1 MQHDHDHDHEAGSQ
15 EGSAI
20 WLDRVNEAYYDRL
33 SENMG
38 VRTRERINWM
48 CAQCEGATVLD
59 VGCSQGITSILLGRE
74 GFSALGIDIMAQA
87 VDYANRELALEPA
100 EVQARV
106 VFRRMDL
113 LSMPVGEGYENVVLG
128 EVVEHQTS
136 ATRFLRAA
144 RRHVAPGGRMVVT
157 VPFGLHPYP
166 DHKCTVFPRDVVD
179 ALDGFSIPVLE
190 VVGGYI
196 RVVAVND
203 ASAARIDRDRLIDA
217 TQAGAIE
224 AQGVHF
230 EAAAAA
236 RKVEARRRELND
248 KLQEQYERNRKQ
260 AREADLAISSA
271 REELGQL
278 KSQLL
283 VLRNESLIASG
294 EADRLRKQQA
304 ITEEKAAQ
312 AAQAM
317 QRIATDKERAL
328 AGAAET
334 TARVIEER
342 DQARRNVRDIRLEI
356 VKAARERE
364 TLQRRHDRKV
374 EQMMDYRRRLEHQH
388 ETVKSWLQDANQEL
402 AFIRESVSFR
412 LGLAL
417 MSAFRSPRDFFVL
430 PVRIGRLVSS
440 GLRRRAAR
448 RNAPRSGSD
457 PQEVDPSLAWGD
469 PATIATSAG
478 ARQSATTGGARS
490 PETADRR
497 VVEVADV
504 RPVSLASER
513 VPMLPL
519 PDRETLPATP
529 SQTFPDRVAELRVA
543 AIMDDFTRESFRHCC
558 ELRQL
563 TPGSWQQELTEFRPH
578 LILVESAWKGE
589 NEQWAR
595 KIYPLSPELAQMLA
609 WARESGI
616 PTAFWNKEDPVHFSV
631 FLPTARLF
639 DHVFTTDID
648 CLKGY
653 RAELGHDRVHLLP
666 FACEPRT
673 HNPIE
678 VYPRIDGFCFAGS
691 YYVKYPERQRDFST
705 IVDALRKVSLVDIY
719 DRNHGKSEPSL
730 QFPDVYVPLIRG
742 NLPYDQ
748 IDRAYKGY
756 RYGININ
763 TVKQSQSMFARRAFD
778 LLASNTITV
787 SNFSR
792 GLRLMF
798 GDLVVSSDDGQEVT
812 RRLEPLLADERTYRK
827 FRLQGLRKV
836 MSEHT
841 YEDRLAFVASKLT
854 GRTPTSSLPHIRVIA
869 RAADRNEVEAVL
881 ASYTRQLY
889 AHRSLLL
896 VLGGDL
902 NASEFPA
909 GEDVEIRSETEA
921 CTMSASDGAAF
932 IAVFSPRDYY
942 GANYLTDLALAT
954 RYSTAQVIGKA
965 ARFQSTADGTVEL
978 QGDGGQYQDATSLP
992 LRAAIVRSDV
1002 LGSAS
1007 VAELAAAPETVAA
1020 PGLAA
1025 LSIDEYNYCG
1035 GLVAE
1040 SCEQVDDVRLDTG
1053 IELARLQ
1060 EIAEPKDEPR
1070 ARAGADVH
1078 MFTGYGPLELER
1090 LFPAGEYSEGRVRL
1104 KPGKDGIA
1112 IDSRLAEN
1120 KFTYVYAN
1128 APVPV
1133 ETLFPGEIGR
1143 FNMLVSSDMLLSFT
1157 LIFLDGAF
1165 KRIGHVIRACNSN
1178 QGLVPLEGT
1187 RYVMIGF
1194 RIQGAGLATLR
1205 RLVLQH
1211 VPADVDAIAGAG
1223 RQLLVSRGYPAY
1235 DDLYSYAF
1243 VHRRVHG
1250 YRQSG
1255 LAVDVF
1261 RLDGSPLAYEEFE
1274 GVDIVRGNVGDL
1286 SLMLDSNRYDS
1297 ILVHSFDEQVWSA
1310 LESRLS
1316 AGVRVIVWVH
1326 GAEIQPWYR
1335 RDFNYA
1341 DDAERKRAIQRS
1353 DMRIGLWRRVLEE
1366 MPGNL
1371 HLVFVSEFLARQAMQ
1386 DLGIEIPK
1394 GRYSVIHNVVDGD
1407 FFTYRQKSVEQ
1418 RHRILSI
1425 RPYTKRTYANDLAV
1439 KAIVDLAKEPWFEEL
1454 NFSLFGDGPLFEET
1468 VAPLREGFPNVR
1480 IERRFLDRAE
1490 IRELHREH
1498 GVFLVPSRVDS
1509 QGVSRDEA
1517 MASGLVPV
1525 TNRVSAIPE
1534 FVDDD
1539 VAFLAPA
1546 EDWRGLADG
1555 IRALHA
1561 DPNRFLEMSA
1571 NAAAHVRR
1579 TCGPEFTLQR
1589 EVDLILARAALPG
1602 QIATSARPRRIAVYG
1617 DLNLNLIDGSSVWAA
1632 SLVEVLAGLPD
1643 VVVDLY
1649 LKTRL
1654 SNTRVLGGVLDLP
1667 NVRLIEPAHYG
1678 DVVAYQP
1685 GEAVER
1691 IANAH
1696 ARDPYQAVALRGYSL
1711 CLAAAREPRL
1721 HGKLWTYLTDIP
1733 QSVDA
1738 LDAQWRQGLE
1748 EISKAARYMLCQTA
1762 ALETLLAQ
1770 VIPTVRGK
1778 TRRLPPMVPEGARW
1792 SGAQREA
1799 SRDGV
1804 LRIVYAGKFAPL
1816 WGIREMLDVVSALND
1831 RGIACELHVFG
1842 NKIHNPPDDPAFRDE
1857 IRARLRDTPAV
1868 VWHGGVA
1875 RDALLAA
1882 LPVMN
1887 VGWAWRLA
1895 ELERTTLELSTK
1907 VLEYGLCGLPSL
1919 MMASPANIEAFGTDY
1934 PLFAAGP
1941 DAIVDLLARAAKQ
1954 PELLREAAQRSRAVA
1969 DRHTFAA
1976 VREQWV
1982 ANLLPPRESA
1992 TAGADGGG

>member
-1 MQHDHDHDHEAGSQ
+1 MQHDHDHEAGSQ

-20 WLDRVNEAYYDRL
+20 WLDRVNEAYYDQI
-33 SENMG
+33 SERMG

-48 CAQCEGATVLD
+48 CAQCEGTTVLD

-74 GFSALGIDIMAQA
+74 GFRVLGIDIMAQA

-106 VFRRMDL
+106 AFRRLDL
-113 LSMPVGEGYENVVLG
+113 LSMPDDESYDNVVLG

-136 ATRFLRAA
+136 AARFLRAA
-144 RRHVAPGGRMVVT
+144 RRHVAPGGRIIVT

-166 DHKCTVFPRDVVD
+166 DHKCTVFPRDLVD
-179 ALDGFSIPVLE
+179 ALKGFSIVTLE

-196 RVVAVND
+196 RLVAVN
-203 ASAARIDRDRLIDA
+203 AAAEEHFDRDRVIDA
-217 TQAGAIE
+217 TQAGVEE
-224 AQGVHF
+224 AQGEHF

-236 RKVEARRRELND
+236 RKVETRRRELNE
-248 KLQEQYERNRKQ
+248 KLKEQHERSRKH
-260 AREADLAISSA
+260 AKDADVAISSA
-271 REELGQL
+271 REELAQL

-283 VLRNESLIASG
+283 VLRNESLIASN

-304 ITEEKAAQ
+304 IAEEKLALGTQ
-312 AAQAM
+312 AIQKITAE
-317 QRIATDKERAL
+317 KERAL
-328 AGAAET
+328 AEANEVT
-334 TARVIEER
+334 TRISEER
-342 DQARRNVRDIRLEI
+342 DQARRNVRDLRFQ
-356 VKAARERE
+356 VDKATRERE
-364 TLQRRHDRKV
+364 ALQRRHERKV
-374 EQMMDYRRRLEHQH
+374 EQMADYRRRLEHQH

-412 LGLAL
+412 LGLTL
-417 MSAFRSPRDFFVL
+417 MSAFRSPRDFLAL
-430 PVRIGRLVSS
+430 PVRVGRLISS
-440 GLRRRAAR
+440 GLRRRATR
-448 RNAPRSGSD
+448 RNAPRSSSD
-457 PQEVDPSLAWGD
+457 PQEVDPSLAWSD
-469 PATIATSAG
+469 QAATAIGAGPRGSSIRGAASGQGGAG
-478 ARQSATTGGARS
+478 ANGA
-490 PETADRR
+490 E
-497 VVEVADV
+497 VQVADV
-504 RPVSLASER
+504 RPVSLASDR
-513 VPMLPL
+513 IPMLPL

-529 SQTFPDRVAELRVA
+529 SQPFPDRVAELRVA

-563 TPGSWQQELTEFRPH
+563 TPGAWQQELTEFRPH

-648 CLKGY
+648 CVKGY
-653 RAELGHDRVHLLP
+653 RTELGHDRVHLLP

-678 VYPRIDGFCFAGS
+678 AYPRIDGFCFAGS

-705 IVDALRKVSLVDIY
+705 IVDALRKVSVVDIY
-719 DRNHGKSEPSL
+719 DRNHGKKEPSL
-730 QFPDVYVPLIRG
+730 KFPDAYVPLIRG

-798 GDLVVSSDDGQEVT
+798 GDLVVSSDNGQEVM
-812 RRLEPLLADERTYRK
+812 RRLEPLLADEGRYRK

-841 YEDRLAFVASKLT
+841 YEDRLAFIVSKLT
-854 GRTPTSSLPHIRVIA
+854 GSLPTSSLPHIRVIA
-869 RAADRNEVEAVL
+869 RATDRNEVEAVL
-881 ASYTRQLY
+881 SSYMRQLY

-896 VLGGDL
+896 VLGEGL
-902 NASEFPA
+902 NASEFAPSE
-909 GEDVEIRSETEA
+909 GVEIRSETEA
-921 CTMSASDGAAF
+921 RMMSASDGATF
-932 IAVFSPRDYY
+932 VAVFSPGDYY
-942 GANYLTDLALAT
+942 GAGYLTDLALAT

-965 ARFQSTADGTVEL
+965 ARFQSARDGTVEL
-978 QGDGGQYQDATSLP
+978 LGDGGQYRGATSVP
-992 LRAAIVRSDV
+992 LRAAIVRSDA
-1002 LGSAS
+1002 LGSTN
-1007 VAELAAAPETVAA
+1007 VAALAAAPGAIAA

-1035 GLVAE
+1035 DLVAE
-1040 SCEQVDDVRLDTG
+1040 SCEQVDDILLDTG

-1060 EIAEPKDEPR
+1060 EIAEPKFERR

-1078 MFTGYGPLELER
+1078 MFTGYGPHELER

-1104 KPGKDGIA
+1104 EPGKDGIV

-1133 ETLFPGEIGR
+1133 ESLFPGEIGR
-1143 FNMLVSSDMLLSFT
+1143 FNMLVSSDILLSFT
-1157 LIFLDGAF
+1157 LIFLDDAF

-1211 VPADVDAIAGAG
+1211 VPADVDAIAGTG

-1243 VHRRVHG
+1243 VHRRVQG
-1250 YRQSG
+1250 YRQAG

-1286 SLMLDSNRYDS
+1286 SLMLDSNQYGS
-1297 ILVHSFDEQVWSA
+1297 ILVHSFDEQMWSA

-1316 AGVRVIVWVH
+1316 AGARVIIWVH

-1335 RDFNYA
+1335 RDFNYS

-1353 DMRIGLWRRVLEE
+1353 DMRIGLWRRILED

-1386 DLGIEIPK
+1386 DLGVEIPPE
-1394 GRYSVIHNVVDGD
+1394 RYSVIHNVVDGD
-1407 FFTYRQKSVEQ
+1407 FFTYRQKPVEQ
-1418 RHRILSI
+1418 RHRVLSI
-1425 RPYTKRTYANDLAV
+1425 RPYTKHTYANDLAV
-1439 KAIVDLAKEPWFEEL
+1439 RAIVDLAQEPWFEEL

-1534 FVDDD
+1534 FVNED

-1561 DPNRFLEMSA
+1561 DPDRFLEMSA
-1571 NAAAHVRR
+1571 SAAAHVRR
-1579 TCGPEFTLQR
+1579 ICGPEHTLQR
-1589 EVDLILARAALPG
+1589 EVDLILARAARPG
-1602 QIATSARPRRIAVYG
+1602 LMVTPDRPRRIAVYG

-1643 VVVDLY
+1643 VEVDLY

-1654 SNTRVLGGVLDLP
+1654 SSTRVLGGVLALP

-1691 IANAH
+1691 LANAH
-1696 ARDPYQAVALRGYSL
+1696 ARDPYQAVVLRGYRL

-1721 HGKLWTYLTDIP
+1721 RGRLWTYLTDIP
-1733 QSVDA
+1733 QSVDS
-1738 LDAQWRQGLE
+1738 LDAEGRQGLE
-1748 EISKAARYMLCQTA
+1748 EISQAARYMLCQTA
-1762 ALETLLAQ
+1762 ALERLLTQ
-1770 VIPTVRGK
+1770 VIPTARGK
-1778 TRRLPPMVPEGARW
+1778 TRRLPPMVPGEART
-1792 SGAQREA
+1792 SSARSEM
-1799 SRDGV
+1799 SCDGV
-1804 LRIVYAGKFAPL
+1804 LRIAYAGKFAPL
-1816 WGIREMLDVVSALND
+1816 WGIREMLDVISALTD

-1842 NKIHNPPDDPAFRDE
+1842 DKIHNPPDDPAFRDE
-1857 IRARLRDTPAV
+1857 IRSRLQDSPAV

-1882 LPVMN
+1882 LPAMD
-1887 VGWAWRLA
+1887 VGWAWRRA

-1907 VLEYGLCGLPSL
+1907 VLEYGLCGLPPL

-1934 PLFAAGP
+1934 PLFASGP
-1941 DAIVDLLARAAKQ
+1941 DAIVDLLARAAMQ

-1982 ANLLPPRESA
+1982 ANLLPPYERA
-1992 TAGADGGG
+1992 AAGIDGGG